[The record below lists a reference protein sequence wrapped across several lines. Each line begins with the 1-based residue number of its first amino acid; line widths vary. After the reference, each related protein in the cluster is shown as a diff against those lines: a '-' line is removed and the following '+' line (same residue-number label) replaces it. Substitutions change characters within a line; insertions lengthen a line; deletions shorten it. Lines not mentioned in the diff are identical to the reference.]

1 MAKQKKLLSDLRSCM
16 HCKYFWGHNN
26 LCVKKNGCGVMKDNR
41 PKIPAECVGCPYYRR
56 EGYCFPCMRKLTGK

>member
-41 PKIPAECVGCPYYRR
+41 PKIPAECVGCPY
-56 EGYCFPCMRKLTGK
+56 